1 MTFVMMRVTMK
12 WIYLLG
18 PLYRFVYISL
28 NSCAQ
33 ICACVPQETVQP
45 AGGEEVTEA
54 KYPPPRLVFWESTAG
69 CNLACIHCRRITV
82 ADQLLPQD
90 LSTEESFDLVDQ
102 IAEMGRSIFV
112 LSGGEPL
119 FRKDIFEI
127 ASRAANS
134 GLIVALATNG
144 TLIDEKVAVKIK
156 EAGIRRVSVSFD
168 GANAQ
173 THDLFRGAGAFD
185 KALMGMKYL
194 KDAGIPYQINTTVAK
209 HNVDQMEETLALAKG
224 IGAIAL
230 HLFLLVPV
238 GCGVEIA
245 EDQQITAEEYED
257 VLNWMYDAEMEGGIE
272 LKATCAPHYF
282 RIARQRQAEER
293 RNGIFRER
301 PNSMHRQKH
310 AGGRRAGGHQ
320 GGNGHPGGSLAMNAM
335 TKGCLAG
342 TGVVFVSHRGEIFP
356 CGYLPVEAG
365 NIRRQPLGS
374 IWQEA
379 PLFAEMRDPDLLGGK
394 CGICE
399 FKRVCSGCRARAYGM
414 TTDYLGEEPFCTYEP
429 RTTLAE

>member
-1 MTFVMMRVTMK
+1 MLYSPR
-12 WIYLLG
+12 
-18 PLYRFVYISL
+18 PLYRFVYIFPT
-28 NSCAQ
+28 NSSR
-33 ICACVPQETVQP
+33 ICAATPPKISQPSGGEKVPQT
-45 AGGEEVTEA
+45 T
-54 KYPPPRLVFWESTAG
+54 YPPPRLVFWESTAG

-90 LSTEESFDLVDQ
+90 LSTRESFDLVDQ
-102 IAEMGRSIFV
+102 IADMGRSIFV

-119 FRKDIFEI
+119 FRKDIFDI

-144 TLIDEKVAVKIK
+144 TLIDEEVAHKIK
-156 EAGIRRVSVSFD
+156 EAGIRRVSISFD
-168 GANAQ
+168 GADAQ
-173 THDLFRGAGAFD
+173 THDIFRGAGAFER
-185 KALMGMKYL
+185 AITGMNHL
-194 KDAGIPYQINTTVAK
+194 REAGVPYQINTTVAK
-209 HNVDQMEETLALAKG
+209 HNVEQMAETLTLAKEMR
-224 IGAIAL
+224 AVAL

-245 EDQQITAEEYED
+245 DDQQISAAEYEE

-282 RIARQRQAEER
+282 RIVRQRQVEER
-293 RNGIFRER
+293 RNGVFRER

-310 AGGRRAGGHQ
+310 AGNQQAGGHPS
-320 GGNGHPGGSLAMNAM
+320 GNGHPHQSGGHPGGALAMNAM

-365 NIRRQPLGS
+365 NIRQQPLGH

-394 CGICE
+394 CGLCE

-414 TTDYLGEEPFCTYEP
+414 TEDYLGEEPFCTYEP
-429 RTTLAE
+429 RSVQAAG